1 MGAPPTPL
9 TLDPDRDPWEQQP
22 GESDL
27 WFARFLSYRDLGR
40 GRTLAKVAQTLARS
54 DSHVRQY
61 AGPHH
66 WTERAAAW
74 DVEQQRKHLALIA
87 ENDAEAAVEQIEYGR
102 RFLKIAAE
110 AVEDAVNSGDPIP
123 IAAAMRLA
131 ETGAKLVAA
140 ARVPTSAVPEMPVD
154 NSDPFAGMSDSEK
167 ERAALEMA
175 QQIIRAH
182 EAKNYRGAS

>member
-1 MGAPPTPL
+1 MSAPPTPL
-9 TLDPDRDPWEQQP
+9 TLDPDRDPWDRQP
-22 GESDL
+22 GESDR
-27 WFARFLSYRDLGR
+27 WFGWFVQYRELGR
-40 GRTLAKVAQTLARS
+40 GRNLTKVAKNLTISRGHLKNI
-54 DSHVRQY
+54 
-61 AGPHH
+61 AGPHK
-66 WTERAAAW
+66 WTDRAAAW

-110 AVEDAVNSGDPIP
+110 AVEDAVNSGEPIP